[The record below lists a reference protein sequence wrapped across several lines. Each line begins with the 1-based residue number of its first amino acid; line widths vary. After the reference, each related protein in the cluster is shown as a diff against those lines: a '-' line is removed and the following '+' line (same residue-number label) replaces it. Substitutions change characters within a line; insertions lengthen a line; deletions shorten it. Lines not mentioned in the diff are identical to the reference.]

1 MITVINTSTLGVSEY
16 DISNV
21 IDIVSASGITYYC
34 TPSGIYYFN
43 DDSTETVTSTVQ
55 TGEVFFGDNSPK
67 RYPHLEASCN
77 VSGADIT
84 FYSKIFDTDIVALDD
99 TRHTEQVRG
108 YRLPNI
114 KRPSLELKIV
124 GVDNEVYT
132 ISDIK
137 VQTIDTLVK
146 K

>member
-1 MITVINTSTLGVSEY
+1 MITVINIKTLGVSEY
-16 DISNV
+16 DISDI
-21 IDIVSASGITYYC
+21 IDIVSASGTTYYC
-34 TPSGIYYFN
+34 TPSGIYIL
-43 DDSTETVTSTVQ
+43 DDGSTESVTSTIQ

-77 VSGADIT
+77 VSGTDIT
-84 FYSKIFDTDIVALDD
+84 VYSNIYDTDIVALDD

-124 GVDNEVYT
+124 GVDNEIYT
-132 ISDIK
+132 ISDLK
-137 VQTIDTLVK
+137 VETIDTLVK